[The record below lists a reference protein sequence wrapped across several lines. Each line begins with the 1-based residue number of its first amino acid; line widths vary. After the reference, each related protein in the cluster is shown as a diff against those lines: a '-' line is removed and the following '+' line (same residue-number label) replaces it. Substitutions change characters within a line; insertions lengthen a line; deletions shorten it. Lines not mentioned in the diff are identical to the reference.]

1 MRDAVMRME
10 QAQSVQQQG
19 PETAADSSAE
29 VGCTDVLR
37 TLLPI
42 FAPNQGILG
51 KEKRGIYPSLVL
63 EPVDRLELT
72 TCCLQNSAHL

>member
-1 MRDAVMRME
+1 MRDAVIRME

-51 KEKRGIYPSLVL
+51 KEGGAIMVAWKVVLVKRQF
-63 EPVDRLELT
+63 LT
-72 TCCLQNSAHL
+72 W